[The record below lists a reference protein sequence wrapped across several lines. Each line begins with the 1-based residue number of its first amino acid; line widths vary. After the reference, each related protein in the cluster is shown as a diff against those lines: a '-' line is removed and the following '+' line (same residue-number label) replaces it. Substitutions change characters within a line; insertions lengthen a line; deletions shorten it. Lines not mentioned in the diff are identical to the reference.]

1 MRRHAG
7 RQKQQHEQHQWEQRE
22 STDYRPPIVHTA
34 GLRPIGLI
42 GKMIHKNYILFND
55 YKYLIKIKRHV

>member
-1 MRRHAG
+1 MSF
-7 RQKQQHEQHQWEQRE
+7 QTI
-22 STDYRPPIVHTA
+22 SPIVHTA

-55 YKYLIKIKRHV
+55 YIITDSY